1 MKLTDD
7 RLRQI
12 IKEELEI
19 VMDEQ
24 DYKNPGPPR
33 PEGESGLNQEQLL
46 RIAYNSMKILSEKTG
61 PMSLNMAIGMAAK
74 QSGIAERDTRDL
86 IYHEIVSDLYKGSEY
101 YMNKL
106 REFFPNYG

>member
-1 MKLTDD
+1 MRITNKQ
-7 RLRQI
+7 LRQI
-12 IKEELEI
+12 IKEELEA
-19 VMDEQ
+19 VLDEQ

-46 RIAYNSMKILSEKTG
+46 RIAYSSMKILSEKTG

-86 IYHEIVSDLYKGSEY
+86 IYHEIVNDLYKGSDR

-106 REFFPNYG
+106 RELYPNHK